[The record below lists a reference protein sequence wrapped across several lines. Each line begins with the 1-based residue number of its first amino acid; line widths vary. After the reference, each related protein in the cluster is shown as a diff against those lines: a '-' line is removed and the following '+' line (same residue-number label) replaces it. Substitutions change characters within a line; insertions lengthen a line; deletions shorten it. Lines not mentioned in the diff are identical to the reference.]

1 MASARNSPGLLCRTF
16 LRFQLVREATQ
27 VRHRVPDPDAR
38 KKRDVLRPRIN
49 VAPAFRQS
57 RPLRTSQRA
66 INGSR
71 RSFRHR
77 LGWESLRRRDGKRDP
92 EMHQTKTGERWY
104 FRLKAHIGGDAEQ
117 GHVHSVATNA
127 ASVADCHMQTK
138 QSNMR
143 FDEME
148 AAPAC
153 PELPGTDPQ
162 AIQRKSTGNE
172 ARACRD

>member
-1 MASARNSPGLLCRTF
+1 
-16 LRFQLVREATQ
+16 
-27 VRHRVPDPDAR
+27 
-38 KKRDVLRPRIN
+38 
-49 VAPAFRQS
+49 
-57 RPLRTSQRA
+57 
-66 INGSR
+66 
-71 RSFRHR
+71 
-77 LGWESLRRRDGKRDP
+77 LRRRDGKRDP
-92 EMHQTKTGERWY
+92 EMHQTKKGERWY

-148 AAPAC
+148 AAPAY